1 MLVKTI
7 KVSDKGQ
14 ISIPIE
20 IRELAGIKTGDELIM
35 LQDGSKILIERPE
48 KIIKEDFKNLLKH
61 SEEVA
66 NKLWSN
72 KEDEIWDT
80 I

>member
-20 IRELAGIKTGDELIM
+20 IRELTGIKTGDELIM